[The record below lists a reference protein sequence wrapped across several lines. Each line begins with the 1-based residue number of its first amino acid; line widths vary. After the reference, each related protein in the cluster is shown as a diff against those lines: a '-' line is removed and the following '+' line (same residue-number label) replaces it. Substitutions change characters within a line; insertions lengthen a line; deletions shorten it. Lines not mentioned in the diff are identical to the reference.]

1 MQKPE
6 QVLESVFGH
15 SEFRP
20 GQKECI
26 EASLSGRDCLAIL
39 PTGGGKSIIY
49 QLPALLK
56 IGTTLVITPLISL
69 MQDQVQAA
77 QKHGICAIAL
87 NHATPRHEANKN
99 SNLLHSGR
107 VKLLYVSPERLSFP
121 AFQEFL
127 GRIII
132 SGIVVDEAHCLAEW
146 GPEFRPAYL
155 KIGDIIKQLRAPVTA
170 CTATATPDT
179 QKEIISGLGLKDPLI
194 YRASFERKN
203 LFYSVVKKRDDE
215 FQQIAEIAGQGG
227 AGIVYRSTRYQV
239 EETCRQ
245 LVHHGINALPYHAG
259 VAPEIKERNQAIFMK
274 NDGTVIVATIA
285 FGMGIDK
292 PNVRWVIH
300 ADIPKNIEGY
310 YQETGRAGRD
320 GKQAFCTFLFSE
332 RDIPATRQ
340 FIDRQTNEKNRQK
353 QYQQF
358 LEVLSFAKSNQCRTK
373 QILSYFGQKLSGPC
387 DHCDNC
393 R

>member
-1 MQKPE
+1 LQKHHE
-6 QVLESVFGH
+6 ILKAVFGL

-20 GQKECI
+20 GQEECVL
-26 EASLSGRDCLAIL
+26 ASLANRDVLAVL
-39 PTGGGKSIIY
+39 PTGGGKSLIY
-49 QLPALLK
+49 QLPALMK
-56 IGTTLVITPLISL
+56 IGTALVITPLISL

-77 QKHGICAIAL
+77 QRRGICALAL
-87 NHATPRHEANKN
+87 NHATPKKEADKN
-99 SNLLHSGR
+99 FTLLHSGR
-107 VKLLYVSPERLSFP
+107 VKLLYISPERLAFP

-155 KIGDIIKQLRAPVTA
+155 KIAEIIKHFHVPVTA
-170 CTATATPDT
+170 CTATATRET
-179 QKEIISGLGLKDPLI
+179 QEEIVKGLGLDNPFI

-203 LFYSVVKKRDDE
+203 LHYEVIPKSGDE
-215 FQQIAEIAGQGG
+215 FLQIAEISRQGG

-245 LVHHGINALPYHAG
+245 LIHFGINALPYHAG
-259 VAPEIKERNQAIFMK
+259 RSPENKEMTQKTFMK
-274 NDGTVIVATIA
+274 NGGIIVATIA

-292 PNVRWVIH
+292 PDVRWIIH
-300 ADIPKNIEGY
+300 ADIPKNLEGY

-320 GKQAFCTFLFSE
+320 GKQASCTFLFSE
-332 RDIPATRQ
+332 RDIPTTRQ
-340 FIDRQTNEKNRQK
+340 FIDRQMNEKNRQK

-358 LEVLSFAKSNQCRTK
+358 LEVLSFAKSKQCRTK